1 MSLMFF
7 TLSNLTLTFTD
18 VGDDNGDNDDDDIC
32 CCVEDEMAWLS
43 SSPDIICIAS

>member
-1 MSLMFF
+1 MFF

-18 VGDDNGDNDDDDIC
+18 AGDDDDNC